1 MNLIDG
7 LMIFEKGVALI
18 KMTQDGFD
26 SVAACNL
33 FINSIFDLIEVKN

>member
-26 SVAACNL
+26 SVEACNIVYK
-33 FINSIFDLIEVKN
+33 FYF